1 MTRAEVLK
9 ELVQNGS
16 NLILT
21 TGIRTELLY
30 ELLEIAQESGA
41 KITVSTA
48 MKSEVLIEIARK
60 YGNALT
66 FINGLSNFKK
76 EQ

>member
-1 MTRAEVLK
+1 MARAEVLK

-21 TGIRTELLY
+21 TGIRTEVLY
-30 ELLEIAQESGA
+30 ELAEIAQVSGA
-41 KITVSTA
+41 KLTISTA
-48 MKSEVLIEIARK
+48 MRSEVLIELARK

-66 FINGLSNFKK
+66 FINGLGDFKK
-76 EQ
+76 E